1 MDFEEIFA
9 NWDKERQQERE
20 VATAKLKEMLV
31 DRPDIARISITY
43 DGYGDSGCF
52 DNQQYL
58 DSQEHDLDGQAM
70 NDAVEDYVCAIL
82 PGGWEIDAGSYGEV
96 EIDLTTGKSKVL
108 HTQRVVEE
116 ITEEFEVDDG
126 PSISPCSE

>member
-9 NWDKERQQERE
+9 NWDKERHQERE

-31 DRPDIARISITY
+31 DRPDIVRISITY
-43 DGYGDSGCF
+43 DGCGDSGCF
-52 DNQQYL
+52 DDQQYF
-58 DSQEHDLDGQAM
+58 DSQGHDLDGQAM